1 MLLGLL
7 LALLLVPSV
16 PGKRGREERRGEQR
30 RLEREQLEEER
41 KRQEE
46 QDEYAEYEYEYQ
58 QQERQAELNRRMQD
72 DKGGSKLR
80 RNKLVVIVIDGFRWD
95 YFDKYH
101 EKTGGEL
108 TGFQKFMDSGVRA
121 QYLESVFPAESFPAW
136 QTIQTGLY
144 PESHGIVGNQFYDR
158 EVHEQMSKKNQH
170 TSFYAF
176 FNIEDERTTSN
187 QKWWQKED
195 VEPIWATGAR
205 HDVPF
210 ATFLWG
216 RCDIAYEDV
225 KRLRPSYCENY
236 YSKDRTKTLRINID
250 KALNQ
255 LQTGVD
261 AAIIYEET
269 LAKSAEEFGPLSNQT
284 MRKLRELDQAMEQL
298 ESRLMVTHM
307 KDFVNVVVLSDHGMT
322 HGHHTAHSLFDPES
336 EEVINKVQLSKYLQ
350 KNEFRWIVGS
360 GSHAGVYPRDPSFRK
375 TIVEALNAVP
385 GLRAFKRSD
394 IPEEYHYRR
403 SANSPPVLVIAEKG
417 TVILASGSEV
427 QRPTFHG
434 PSPGNG
440 YNAQRLL
447 DQTKMGLS
455 GYEPTMEDMRGI
467 FLAQGPDFKNNGE
480 EVAYMKLVDV
490 YQVLAYVLKI
500 PTNPHNGTWSHVRGL
515 LLGEPGSATSSQAGA
530 FLLTLAVAA
539 SIALGLRH

>member
-1 MLLGLL
+1 LSHVKSEDGHL
-7 LALLLVPSV
+7 
-16 PGKRGREERRGEQR
+16 
-30 RLEREQLEEER
+30 
-41 KRQEE
+41 
-46 QDEYAEYEYEYQ
+46 
-58 QQERQAELNRRMQD
+58 QD
-72 DKGGSKLR
+72 DNTETKLR

-108 TGFQKFMDSGVRA
+108 VGFQKFMEAGVRSE
-121 QYLESVFPAESFPAW
+121 YLESVFPAESFPAW

-158 EVHEQMSKKNQH
+158 EVHEMTRKKQQS
-170 TSFYAF
+170 SFYAF
-176 FNIEDERTTSN
+176 FNIEDERTTNN
-187 QKWWQKED
+187 QKWWQKEE

-225 KRLRPSYCENY
+225 KRLRPRYCENY
-236 YSKDRTKTLRINID
+236 YSKDRTKTLRINVD
-250 KALNQ
+250 KALTQ
-255 LQTGVD
+255 LQLGVD

-284 MRKLRELDQAMEQL
+284 MRKLGELDQAMEHL
-298 ESRLMVTHM
+298 ESRLQVTHM
-307 KDFVNVVVLSDHGMT
+307 KEFVNVVVLSDHGMT
-322 HGHHTAHSLFDPES
+322 HGHHTSHSTFDPES
-336 EEVINKVQLSKYLQ
+336 EEVINKVQLSNYLQ
-350 KNEFRWIVGS
+350 DGQYRWIVGS
-360 GSHAGVYPRDPSFRK
+360 GSHAGVYPEEKKFRK
-375 TIVEALNAVP
+375 SIVKALDAVP
-385 GLRAFKRSD
+385 GLRAFQRSD
-394 IPEEYHYRR
+394 IPEELHYRR
-403 SANSPPVLVIAEKG
+403 STNSPPILVIAEKG

-455 GYEPTMEDMRGI
+455 GYDPSMDDMRGI

-480 EVAYMKLVDV
+480 EVPPMELVDV

-500 PTNPHNGTWSHVRGL
+500 PPNPHNGTWSHVRGL
-515 LLGEPGSATSSQAGA
+515 LLGEPGSASCFQAT
-530 FLLTLAVAA
+530 LILTLMAA
-539 SIALGLRH
+539 TLAALGAHQ

>member
-1 MLLGLL
+1 MIFMAFLLFYPMF
-7 LALLLVPSV
+7 ALS
-16 PGKRGREERRGEQR
+16 
-30 RLEREQLEEER
+30 
-41 KRQEE
+41 
-46 QDEYAEYEYEYQ
+46 DA
-58 QQERQAELNRRMQD
+58 MQD
-72 DKGGSKLR
+72 DKR

-121 QYLESVFPAESFPAW
+121 HYLESVFPAESFPAW

-158 EVHEQMSKKNQH
+158 EVHEQMSLKKQH
-170 TSFYAF
+170 SSFYAF

-187 QKWWQKED
+187 PIWWQKEG

-210 ATFLWG
+210 ATFFWG
-216 RCDIAYEDV
+216 RCDIAYDDV

-236 YSKDRTKTLRINID
+236 YSKDQTKTLRVNID

-261 AAIIYEET
+261 AAIIYEDT
-269 LAKSAEEFGPLSNQT
+269 LAKSAEEFGPLSNRT
-284 MRKLRELDQAMEQL
+284 MAKLQELDQAMELL

-307 KDFVNVVVLSDHGMT
+307 KGFVNVVVLSDHGMT
-322 HGHHTAHSLFDPES
+322 HTHSHYTAHSES
-336 EEVINKVQLSKYLQ
+336 EEVINKVQLSNYLQ
-350 KNEFRWIVGS
+350 RRQFRWIVGS
-360 GSHAGVYPRDPSFRK
+360 GSHAGLYPKDPNFCK
-375 TIVEALNAVP
+375 PIVEALNAVP
-385 GLRAFKRSD
+385 GLRAFQKSD

-403 SANSPPVLVIAEKG
+403 SANSPPILVIAEKG

-427 QRPTFHG
+427 QRPIFHG
-434 PSPGNG
+434 SPPGNG
-440 YNAQRLL
+440 YNTQSLAARWYL
-447 DQTKMGLS
+447 KMGLS

-515 LLGEPGSATSSQAGA
+515 LLGEPGPATSSQAGA
-530 FLLTLAVAA
+530 VLLTLAVAA
-539 SIALGLRH
+539 SIAQGLRH